1 MKDQH
6 KIIKDDINFLEYSN
20 WTISKKKKVT
30 LWTIKKPQ
38 GKYEIMCPIGVPKHF
53 DKIVLYSLLDRLYR
67 EKKMNSYVLI
77 TTRYEIAKNIF
88 DRSHFGKNIYTRIRM
103 SLKKWASLLI
113 DFDGLFFDGN
123 GYTSRVFHIL
133 DEIVLQKE
141 TGKLKIKFNESY
153 ITQLNESKFYK
164 FVDFG
169 QYKKLHKASSARLY
183 EILVKTYKER
193 NEWAI
198 GIQLLA
204 EKLTFEKREGA
215 QSYYPSDVLRYLK
228 PSINE
233 INKKT
238 DIEIGFSYNKETGT
252 CVFKKLKKQKTT
264 FVGATKDNNENKK
277 VELSRE
283 KQISACMEYFKTLE
297 ESEQQRIRNMA
308 TKDSYLIV
316 FKTEEEKIHGYMTNT
331 NQWQPVG
338 N

>member
-1 MKDQH
+1 MNDQQ

-30 LWTIKKPQ
+30 MWTIKKPQ

-67 EKKMNSYVLI
+67 EKKLNSYVLI

-88 DRSHFGKNIYTRIRM
+88 DRNHFGKNIYTRIRM

-133 DEIVLQKE
+133 DEVVLQKE
-141 TGKLKIKFNESY
+141 TGELKIKFNESY

-164 FVDFG
+164 FIDFEK
-169 QYKKLHKASSARLY
+169 YKKLHKASSARLY
-183 EILVKTYKER
+183 EILVKNYKER
-193 NEWAI
+193 DEWAI

-238 DIEIGFSYNKETGT
+238 DLEIGFNYNKETGT
-252 CVFKKLKKQKTT
+252 CIFKKLKKQKNT
-264 FVGATKDNNENKK
+264 FIAATKDNTENKK
-277 VELSRE
+277 A
-283 KQISACMEYFKTLE
+283 KQDSQKEIAACMAYFNSLE
-297 ESEQQRIRNMA
+297 ESEKQRIRNKAIHDPLLVVLA
-308 TKDSYLIV
+308 T
-316 FKTEEEKIHGYMTNT
+316 EQEKIYGYMTNSK
-331 NQWQPVG
+331 QWQPLK
-338 N
+338 